1 MKREYISPI
10 FIRQKPD
17 SSYRLILNLKKLN
30 ENMPY
35 IHFNLKWKHSSQFCY
50 SLLQGYYLASLDLK
64 ATYYSET
71 INRSHQGS
79 KIHLEKSFVLVFS
92 TSKWSM
98 LWSKKMYKIDET
110 THSYLDIA
118 IYIDDLINVGL
129 TFDEYVENAITSIK
143 LLNSKICILTK
154 TENSIFRV

>member
-35 IHFNLKWKHSSQFCY
+35 IHFKMETFQSILLLITPGVLLGITGPEGYLLLWNYKH
-50 SLLQGYYLASLDLK
+50 
-64 ATYYSET
+64 
-71 INRSHQGS
+71 RSHQGS
-79 KIHLEKSFVLVFS
+79 KIHLEKSIVSVFS